1 MRLHARDAKG
11 SEYDFAGW
19 KPDLRVMPA
28 FDGDRPNPTV
38 NRQRYTLP
46 VIVAGVC

>member
-1 MRLHARDAKG
+1 MRLRARDAKG

-28 FDGDRPNPTV
+28 LMVIDR
-38 NRQRYTLP
+38 TLL
-46 VIVAGVC
+46 